1 MNSNEILAVLRQ
13 FKRDHAEQYGITEIG
28 IFGSF
33 ARGENR
39 EDSDVDVVF
48 ETTTPNLFKTACMK
62 QDLEELLKR
71 PVDVVRLRSAMN
83 PRMKERIM
91 REALYA

>member
-1 MNSNEILAVLRQ
+1 MNKDEILAALRE
-13 FKRDHAEQYGITEIG
+13 FKRDHSEQYGITEIG

-33 ARGENR
+33 ARGEDL
-39 EDSDVDVVF
+39 EDSDVDIMF
-48 ETTTPNLFKTACMK
+48 ETTMPNLFKTASMK

-71 PVDVVRLRSAMN
+71 PVDVIRLRPAMN

-91 REALYA
+91 REALYV